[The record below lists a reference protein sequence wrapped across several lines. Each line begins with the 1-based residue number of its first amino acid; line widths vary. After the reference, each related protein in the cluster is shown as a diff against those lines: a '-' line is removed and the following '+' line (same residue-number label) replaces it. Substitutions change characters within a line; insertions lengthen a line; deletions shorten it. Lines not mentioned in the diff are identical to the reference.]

1 MQIRNNYDIY
11 WESVDGKSYG
21 SGVYNGDLGIIKTV
35 TQEYIEVIFDD
46 RIVKYETNIIEEIEH
61 AYAITIHKSQ
71 GSEFPVVVMVIT
83 SGPPM
88 LYTRN
93 LLYTGVTRAK
103 ELLIIVGK
111 EMVINRMI
119 DNIDTKKRNTGLK
132 YKLEK
137 FADIFNAWVGGI
149 NEKDKHFYYIN
160 IDDIRLFNSVTSIHR
175 YRRPLG

>member
-11 WESVDGKSYG
+11 WESVEGKSYG

-111 EMVINRMI
+111 EMVIIRMI

-137 FADIFNAWVGGI
+137 FADIFNV
-149 NEKDKHFYYIN
+149 
-160 IDDIRLFNSVTSIHR
+160 
-175 YRRPLG
+175 

>member
-11 WESVDGKSYG
+11 WESVEGKSYG

-137 FADIFNAWVGGI
+137 FADIFNV
-149 NEKDKHFYYIN
+149 
-160 IDDIRLFNSVTSIHR
+160 
-175 YRRPLG
+175 

>member
-137 FADIFNAWVGGI
+137 FADIFNV
-149 NEKDKHFYYIN
+149 
-160 IDDIRLFNSVTSIHR
+160 
-175 YRRPLG
+175 